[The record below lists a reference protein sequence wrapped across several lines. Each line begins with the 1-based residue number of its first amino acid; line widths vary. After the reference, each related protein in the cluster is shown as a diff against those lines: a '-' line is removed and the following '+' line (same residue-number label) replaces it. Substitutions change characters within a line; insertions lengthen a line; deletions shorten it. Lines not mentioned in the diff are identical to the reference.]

1 MSTLISAKVRMI
13 FEDVVNSIDFPNVAV
28 CPVFIK
34 LFGLEQCSHVL
45 LLCFD
50 WECSVNPCAACV
62 YVLAFEVWVSASLE
76 HHFPERLIISHNEN
90 SLTQSQKNA
99 SLFLRKVFLFFLH
112 FMLDLMPGAGAA
124 PRQVSRKNFTFCEV
138 FLRGGRLSLFVR
150 CDLLTGS

>member
-13 FEDVVNSIDFPNVAV
+13 FKDVVNSIDFPNVAV

-34 LFGLEQCSHVL
+34 LFGLEQCGHVL

-99 SLFLRKVFLFFLH
+99 SLFLRKVFLFFCILC
-112 FMLDLMPGAGAA
+112 LTWCRA
-124 PRQVSRKNFTFCEV
+124 
-138 FLRGGRLSLFVR
+138 RGPPHVRCQEKTSLFVKFFWGG
-150 CDLLTGS
+150 GSSRFLWGATC

>member
-34 LFGLEQCSHVL
+34 LFGLEQCGHVL

-50 WECSVNPCAACV
+50 WKCSVNPCAACV

-99 SLFLRKVFLFFLH
+99 SLFLRKVFLFFCILCLTSRPRRGRRGQRDVKEKLH
-112 FMLDLMPGAGAA
+112 FLWSFFEGEEALA
-124 PRQVSRKNFTFCEV
+124 FCEV
-138 FLRGGRLSLFVR
+138 RPANW
-150 CDLLTGS
+150 

>member
-1 MSTLISAKVRMI
+1 MSIFISAKVRMI

-28 CPVFIK
+28 CPLHIE
-34 LFGLEQCSHVL
+34 LFSLEQCDHVL

-50 WECSVNPCAACV
+50 WKCSVNPCAACV

-76 HHFPERLIISHNEN
+76 HHFPERLLISHNEN

-112 FMLDLMPGAGAA
+112 FMLDIPPSAGA
-124 PRQVSRKNFTFCEV
+124 PRATGCQGKT
-138 FLRGGRLSLFVR
+138 SLFVKFF
-150 CDLLTGS
+150 